1 MTHDKWILDVVKG
14 YKIEFIGEPF
24 QFHIPNSLNFSAIE
38 YEAAQKE
45 IEKFLQKQI
54 IEKVNDN
61 HLENTF
67 YSNIFLRPKKD
78 GSFRII
84 LNLKNLNDFVSNHH
98 FKMETLRSVLSNKD
112 KLLVLFSRYQ
122 R

>member
-1 MTHDKWILDVVKG
+1 MNTPDNFTAVKIRYFLHNWCKLTHDMWILDVVKG

-67 YSNIFLRPKKD
+67 TQTFTCVPK
-78 GSFRII
+78 
-84 LNLKNLNDFVSNHH
+84 
-98 FKMETLRSVLSNKD
+98 ETD
-112 KLLVLFSRYQ
+112 LFELF
-122 R
+122 